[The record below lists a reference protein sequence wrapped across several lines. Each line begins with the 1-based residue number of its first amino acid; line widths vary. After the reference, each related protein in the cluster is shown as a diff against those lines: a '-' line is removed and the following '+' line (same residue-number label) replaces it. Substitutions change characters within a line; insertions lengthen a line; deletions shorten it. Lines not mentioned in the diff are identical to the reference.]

1 MIETKNM
8 FLTDAKLEARMN
20 ELADLRFVGLTCIAP
35 MTAMEGGLDVDEVYH
50 GMPEKVEGGEIRIGD
65 EFVGRDRY
73 LWAQKTV
80 TLP

>member
-35 MTAMEGGLDVDEVYH
+35 MTAMEGGLDVDEVYPKL
-50 GMPEKVEGGEIRIGD
+50 GLD
-65 EFVGRDRY
+65 
-73 LWAQKTV
+73 
-80 TLP
+80 